1 METKIVSLIGKLATH
16 GQMYDAAQTVFESVS
31 EGNYLTAMK
40 QADYLS
46 SLGDKLDES
55 SVEYKIIQAIDAWVI
70 DKRFEID
77 FRTSEKLDEVLIK
90 LN

>member
-40 QADYLS
+40 
-46 SLGDKLDES
+46 
-55 SVEYKIIQAIDAWVI
+55 
-70 DKRFEID
+70 
-77 FRTSEKLDEVLIK
+77 
-90 LN
+90 

>member
-1 METKIVSLIGKLATH
+1 METKIVSLIGKLVTH

-40 QADYLS
+40 WADYLS
-46 SLGDKLDES
+46 RLSDKLDEKS
-55 SVEYKIIQAIDAWVI
+55 DEYKIIQAIDAWVI

>member
-1 METKIVSLIGKLATH
+1 METKIVSLIGKLATN
-16 GQMYDAAQTVFESVS
+16 GQLYDATQTVFESVS

-40 QADYLS
+40 WADYLS